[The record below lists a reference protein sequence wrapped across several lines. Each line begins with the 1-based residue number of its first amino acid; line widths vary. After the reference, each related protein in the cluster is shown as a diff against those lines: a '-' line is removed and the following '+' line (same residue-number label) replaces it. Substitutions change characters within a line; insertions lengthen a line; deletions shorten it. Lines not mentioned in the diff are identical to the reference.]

1 MSCSTVSIEC
11 ISLLLDAC
19 PEAVLTQDCSGG
31 TPLHSA
37 IANGAKEKI
46 IMKLL
51 QFSPRVASI
60 VDNDGLLPLHYVAAF
75 VDTSVKAVEELIKAY
90 PEGVVQESN
99 DGDVPLHTAV
109 VNCVDKLDARAY
121 EIIDMLS
128 NPHLKK
134 EPILMTNKE
143 KV

>member
-1 MSCSTVSIEC
+1 
-11 ISLLLDAC
+11 
-19 PEAVLTQDCSGG
+19 
-31 TPLHSA
+31 
-37 IANGAKEKI
+37 
-46 IMKLL
+46 MKLL

-75 VDTSVKAVEELIKAY
+75 VDTPVKAVEELIKAY